1 MTGNNT
7 VSISRGAAIASALG
21 LVILGAAGTFGW
33 IRVRGDVSPRPKT
46 EAAGVPGH
54 DAPAAPSS
62 TPAGTPQDVVLRLSP
77 EAIARAGIEVAA
89 VTTAAGDA
97 SIRVPGV
104 VQANGYKQVVV
115 SPLVGGRVTRV
126 QAELGQRVRRGQLLA
141 SIYGP
146 DAADAQA
153 KLLAARAGLEAHDR
167 ELRRTEQLVGIG
179 AASRQELE
187 RLHAEHA
194 AKVAE
199 VESARA
205 RLDVIGGT
213 PGAEEGGPSR
223 STSPSN
229 TVDVRAPIDGT
240 VVERGAN
247 AGLNVEVGMPIFTI
261 ADLSSVWV
269 VGELYEQDFA
279 RVRLGTK
286 ALVTIPGAPEPVPG
300 AVSYIDPQV
309 SAATRTGKVRMELPN
324 PGQRMRLGMYVD
336 LQIGAAGP
344 PISGTVVTVPK
355 SAVQTVGDRTVVYV
369 TAAAPGQFS
378 ERTVI
383 LGAATGQQVQVIAG
397 LSPGESVVVA
407 GSFFLRAE
415 AERLGVRPAT
425 TTEQAFQV
433 TVTAGDFQPSTL
445 TMKAGVPARVTFR
458 RTAESSCATEVVF
471 PSLKIRRALPLNEPV
486 EVRFTPAAGEMAF
499 VCGMDMFRGTVVA
512 R

>member
-1 MTGNNT
+1 MTGNT
-7 VSISRGAAIASALG
+7 ISISRGAAIASALG

-89 VTTAAGDA
+89 VTAAAGDA

-240 VVERGAN
+240 VVERSAN

-286 ALVTIPGAPEPVPG
+286 ALVTIPGVARAGAGRCQLHRSPGVRRYADGQGAHGAAESRAAHAPRDVRRSAAQRRGTTGGWNWSDGAEERRADRRRPDGRLRESRGSG
-300 AVSYIDPQV
+300 AVLG
-309 SAATRTGKVRMELPN
+309 TRR
-324 PGQRMRLGMYVD
+324 
-336 LQIGAAGP
+336 
-344 PISGTVVTVPK
+344 
-355 SAVQTVGDRTVVYV
+355 
-369 TAAAPGQFS
+369 
-378 ERTVI
+378 
-383 LGAATGQQVQVIAG
+383 
-397 LSPGESVVVA
+397 
-407 GSFFLRAE
+407 
-415 AERLGVRPAT
+415 
-425 TTEQAFQV
+425 
-433 TVTAGDFQPSTL
+433 
-445 TMKAGVPARVTFR
+445 
-458 RTAESSCATEVVF
+458 
-471 PSLKIRRALPLNEPV
+471 
-486 EVRFTPAAGEMAF
+486 
-499 VCGMDMFRGTVVA
+499 
-512 R
+512 

>member
-1 MTGNNT
+1 MIGNT
-7 VSISRGAAIASALG
+7 ISISRGAAIASALG

-33 IRVRGDVSPRPKT
+33 IRARGDESPRQKT
-46 EAAGVPGH
+46 EAARLAGH
-54 DAPAAPSS
+54 DAPIASPS
-62 TPAGTPQDVVLRLSP
+62 TPTATPQDVVLRLSP
-77 EAIARAGIEVAA
+77 EAIERAGIVVAA
-89 VTTAAGDA
+89 VTAAAGDA

-104 VQANGYKQVVV
+104 VQANSYKQVVV
-115 SPLVGGRVTRV
+115 SPLVAGRVTRV

-205 RLDVIGGT
+205 RLDVIGGA
-213 PGAEEGGPSR
+213 PGPEEGSPLG
-223 STSPSN
+223 STAPSN

-240 VVERGAN
+240 VVERSAN
-247 AGLNVEVGMPIFTI
+247 AGLNVEAGTPIFTI

-279 RVRLGTK
+279 RVGPGTK
-286 ALVTIPGAPEPVPG
+286 ALVTIPGSPEPLHGV
-300 AVSYIDPQV
+300 VTYIDPQV

-336 LQIGAAGP
+336 LQLSTAALPAGGAG
-344 PISGTVVTVPK
+344 VTVPK
-355 SAVQTVGDRTVVYV
+355 SAVQTVGDRAVVYV
-369 TAAAPGQFS
+369 KAAGPGQFS
-378 ERTVI
+378 ERTVT
-383 LGAATGQQVQVIAG
+383 LGAATGQHVPVIAG

-425 TTEQAFQV
+425 ATEQAFQV

-445 TMKAGVPARVTFR
+445 TMTAGVPARVTFR

-471 PSLKIRRALPLNEPV
+471 PALKIRRALPLNEPV
-486 EVRFTPAAGEMAF
+486 EIRFTPTAGEIAF
-499 VCGMDMFRGTVVA
+499 VCGMDMVRGTVVA

>member
-7 VSISRGAAIASALG
+7 VSISRGAAIATALG
-21 LVILGAAGTFGW
+21 LVVLGAVGTFGW
-33 IRVRGDVSPRPKT
+33 IRVRGGDVSPRPKT
-46 EAAGVPGH
+46 EAAVMPGH
-54 DAPAAPSS
+54 DAPTAPSS

-89 VTTAAGDA
+89 VTAAAGDA
-97 SIRVPGV
+97 SIRVPGI
-104 VQANGYKQVVV
+104 VQANAYKQVVV

-167 ELRRTEQLVGIG
+167 ALRRTEQLVGIG

-213 PGAEEGGPSR
+213 PGAEDDSPSR
-223 STSPSN
+223 SASPSN
-229 TVDVRAPIDGT
+229 TVDLRAPIEGT

-286 ALVTIPGAPEPVPG
+286 ALVSIPGLNC
-300 AVSYIDPQV
+300 IDDFTSCFFYDLAFNICAGIAMFEQNNV
-309 SAATRTGKVRMELPN
+309 KFGHGLDCRIL
-324 PGQRMRLGMYVD
+324 RLEHEQKRKWCFYCSH
-336 LQIGAAGP
+336 P
-344 PISGTVVTVPK
+344 
-355 SAVQTVGDRTVVYV
+355 
-369 TAAAPGQFS
+369 
-378 ERTVI
+378 
-383 LGAATGQQVQVIAG
+383 GAATHQNRVKEDAQDVWWKN
-397 LSPGESVVVA
+397 SK
-407 GSFFLRAE
+407 
-415 AERLGVRPAT
+415 
-425 TTEQAFQV
+425 AFQH
-433 TVTAGDFQPSTL
+433 FRPRIQ
-445 TMKAGVPARVTFR
+445 KA
-458 RTAESSCATEVVF
+458 
-471 PSLKIRRALPLNEPV
+471 EPKSQ
-486 EVRFTPAAGEMAF
+486 TPDSEYG
-499 VCGMDMFRGTVVA
+499 
-512 R
+512 

>member
-1 MTGNNT
+1 MTGNT
-7 VSISRGAAIASALG
+7 ISISRGAAIASALG

-33 IRVRGDVSPRPKT
+33 IRARGDVSTRQAS
-46 EAAGVPGH
+46 EV
-54 DAPAAPSS
+54 
-62 TPAGTPQDVVLRLSP
+62 AGTPGSDAPMAPSPTATAMPPEVVLRLSP
-77 EAIARAGIEVAA
+77 EAIERAGIVVAA
-89 VTTAAGDA
+89 VTAAAGDA
-97 SIRVPGV
+97 SIRVPGI
-104 VQANGYKQVVV
+104 VQANAYKQVVV
-115 SPLVGGRVTRV
+115 SPLVAGRVTRV
-126 QAELGQRVRRGQLLA
+126 EAELGQRVRRGQLLA

-153 KLLAARAGLEAHDR
+153 RLLAARAGLEAHDR

-205 RLDVIGGT
+205 RLDVIGGA
-213 PGAEEGGPSR
+213 PGQEEGSPTR
-223 STSPSN
+223 STAPSN

-240 VVERGAN
+240 VVERGVN
-247 AGLNVEVGMPIFTI
+247 AGLNVEVGTAIFTI
-261 ADLSSVWV
+261 ADLSTVWV

-279 RVRLGTK
+279 RVRSGAT
-286 ALVTIPGAPEPVPG
+286 ALVTIPGSPEPRPG
-300 AVSYIDPQV
+300 VVSYIDPQV
-309 SAATRTGKVRMELPN
+309 STATRTGKVRIELPN

-336 LQIGAAGP
+336 LQLGTAGGRAG
-344 PISGTVVTVPK
+344 GTGVTVPA
-355 SAVQTVGDRTVVYV
+355 SAVQTIGDRAVVYV
-369 TAAAPGQFS
+369 KAEAPGQFT
-378 ERTVI
+378 ERTVT
-383 LGAATGQQVQVIAG
+383 LGAATGQQVQVTAG

-425 TTEQAFQV
+425 ATEQAFQV

-499 VCGMDMFRGTVVA
+499 VCGMDMVRGTVVA
-512 R
+512 K

>member
-1 MTGNNT
+1 MTGNT
-7 VSISRGAAIASALG
+7 ISISRGGAIASALG

-33 IRVRGDVSPRPKT
+33 IRVRGEASPRPRAET
-46 EAAGVPGH
+46 AGMPGS
-54 DAPAAPSS
+54 DATMAHPPTPAAMP
-62 TPAGTPQDVVLRLSP
+62 PEVVLRLSP
-77 EAIARAGIEVAA
+77 EAIARAGIVAGA
-89 VTTAAGDA
+89 VTAAAGDA

-104 VQANGYKQVVV
+104 VLANGYKQVVV
-115 SPLVGGRVTRV
+115 SPLVAGRVIRV

-205 RLDVIGGT
+205 RLDVIGGG
-213 PGAEEGGPSR
+213 PGQDEGSPPQP
-223 STSPSN
+223 TAPSN

-247 AGLNVEVGMPIFTI
+247 AGLNVEVGTPIFTI
-261 ADLSSVWV
+261 ADLSTVWV

-279 RVRLGTK
+279 RVRIGTR
-286 ALVTIPGAPEPVPG
+286 ALVTIPGSPEPLPG

-309 SAATRTGKVRMELPN
+309 SAATRTGKVRMELSN
-324 PGQRMRLGMYVD
+324 SGQRMRLGMYVD
-336 LQIGAAGP
+336 LQLSAAGSP
-344 PISGTVVTVPK
+344 AGGTGVTVPK
-355 SAVQTVGDRTVVYV
+355 SAVQSVGDRAVVYV
-369 TAAAPGQFS
+369 KAAAPGQFS
-378 ERTVI
+378 ERTVT
-383 LGAATGQQVQVIAG
+383 LGAATGPQVLVIAG

-415 AERLGVRPAT
+415 AERLGLRPAIAL
-425 TTEQAFQV
+425 EQAFQV
-433 TVTAGDFQPSTL
+433 TVTADDFQPSTL

-458 RTAESSCATEVVF
+458 RTPEAACATEVVF
-471 PSLKIRRALPLNEPV
+471 PSLNIRRALPPNEPV
-486 EVRFTPAAGEMAF
+486 EVRFTPTAGDIAF
-499 VCGMDMFRGTVVA
+499 ACGMNMLRGTVVA

>member
-1 MTGNNT
+1 MTGNT
-7 VSISRGAAIASALG
+7 ISISRGAAIASAVA
-21 LVILGAAGTFGW
+21 LVVLGAAGTFVW
-33 IRVRGDVSPRPKT
+33 MRARGDVFPRQATQP
-46 EAAGVPGH
+46 AATRGH
-54 DAPAAPSS
+54 DASMAPSS
-62 TPAGTPQDVVLRLSP
+62 TPPATPRDVMLRLSP
-77 EAIARAGIEVAA
+77 EAIERAGIVVAA
-89 VTTAAGDA
+89 VAAASGEA
-97 SIRVPGV
+97 SIRVPGI
-104 VQANGYKQVVV
+104 VQANAYKQVVV

-126 QAELGQRVRRGQLLA
+126 QAELGQQVRRGQLLA

-153 KLLAARAGLEAHDR
+153 RLLAARAGLEAHDR

-194 AKVAE
+194 AKVAD

-205 RLDVIGGT
+205 RLDVIGGASG
-213 PGAEEGGPSR
+213 PEEGSPSR
-223 STSPSN
+223 SAAPAN
-229 TVDVRAPIDGT
+229 TVDILAPIGGT
-240 VVERGAN
+240 VVERSAN
-247 AGLNVEVGMPIFTI
+247 AGLNLEVGTPIFTI

-286 ALVTIPGAPEPVPG
+286 ALVTIPGSPEPVSG

-324 PGQRMRLGMYVD
+324 PGQLMRIGMYVD
-336 LQIGAAGP
+336 LQLSAAGP
-344 PISGTVVTVPK
+344 PARGTGVTVPK
-355 SAVQTVGDRTVVYV
+355 SAVQTVGDQAVVYV
-369 TAAAPGQFS
+369 KAAAPGQFS
-378 ERTVI
+378 ERTVT
-383 LGAATGQQVQVIAG
+383 LGSATGQQVQVIAG

-415 AERLGVRPAT
+415 AERLGVRPVT
-425 TTEQAFQV
+425 STEQAFQV

-499 VCGMDMFRGTVVA
+499 VCGMDMVRGTVVA
-512 R
+512 K

>member
-1 MTGNNT
+1 M
-7 VSISRGAAIASALG
+7 
-21 LVILGAAGTFGW
+21 
-33 IRVRGDVSPRPKT
+33 
-46 EAAGVPGH
+46 
-54 DAPAAPSS
+54 
-62 TPAGTPQDVVLRLSP
+62 
-77 EAIARAGIEVAA
+77 
-89 VTTAAGDA
+89 
-97 SIRVPGV
+97 
-104 VQANGYKQVVV
+104 
-115 SPLVGGRVTRV
+115 
-126 QAELGQRVRRGQLLA
+126 RRGQLLA

-213 PGAEEGGPSR
+213 PGAEEGSPSR
-223 STSPSN
+223 SASPSN

-286 ALVTIPGAPEPVPG
+286 ALVTIPGSPEPVPG

-336 LQIGAAGP
+336 LQLSAAGP
-344 PISGTVVTVPK
+344 PAGGTGVTVPK
-355 SAVQTVGDRTVVYV
+355 SAVQTVGDRAVVYV
-369 TAAAPGQFS
+369 KAAVPGQFS
-378 ERTVI
+378 ERTVT
-383 LGAATGQQVQVIAG
+383 LGAATGQQAQPPVADEVARKLGLQVRRGTFVLRNVPPATVYVYTRG
-397 LSPGESVVVA
+397 DGERLIDNASRLHRGVT
-407 GSFFLRAE
+407 LRA
-415 AERLGVRPAT
+415 RPCVHGRGWSGRP
-425 TTEQAFQV
+425 Q
-433 TVTAGDFQPSTL
+433 
-445 TMKAGVPARVTFR
+445 
-458 RTAESSCATEVVF
+458 CHY
-471 PSLKIRRALPLNEPV
+471 PV
-486 EVRFTPAAGEMAF
+486 SHQYSRCPWTP
-499 VCGMDMFRGTVVA
+499 DL
-512 R
+512 

>member
-1 MTGNNT
+1 MTGNT
-7 VSISRGAAIASALG
+7 ISISRGAAIASALG
-21 LVILGAAGTFGW
+21 LVILGAVGTFGW

-46 EAAGVPGH
+46 EAAGMPGH
-54 DAPAAPSS
+54 DAPTAPSS

-89 VTTAAGDA
+89 VTAAAGDA

-213 PGAEEGGPSR
+213 PGAEEGSPSR

-286 ALVTIPGAPEPVPG
+286 ALVTIPGAPEPVQG

-336 LQIGAAGP
+336 LQLSAAGP
-344 PISGTVVTVPK
+344 PASGTGVTVPK
-355 SAVQTVGDRTVVYV
+355 SAVQTVGDRAVVYV
-369 TAAAPGQFS
+369 KAAAPGQFS
-378 ERTVI
+378 ERTVT

-425 TTEQAFQV
+425 ATEQAFQV

-486 EVRFTPAAGEMAF
+486 EVRFTPTAGEMAF
-499 VCGMDMFRGTVVA
+499 VCGMDMVRGTVVA